1 MSERMDVAELL
12 ELKSYAGSLRHRMI
26 VNALALENFRN
37 EIKKG
42 MPYRLLEKTALGLL
56 ERTRRIIMKQ
66 DTGNKG
72 LWIGVLI
79 AALLIIGLL
88 LTGCGSGGGTLPGP
102 GLSGEGVAITCMDA
116 STDQQAACRGL
127 QEGISKPGR
136 EALAVL
142 DIQTVIYNAGDIQT
156 GTTIWAQAEV
166 TNFMA
171 VNAPVYFYTEF
182 NEGGVFS
189 GSTAQTYREEIKP
202 GQTIEAQYGSNACP
216 DPGSCAHEGYWEY
229 VTYIYNASHLILNTS
244 QHGDPAT
251 DEVLF
256 KGILKFNLRSDL

>member
-1 MSERMDVAELL
+1 MMS
-12 ELKSYAGSLRHRMI
+12 SLTRGRRGRRGCLI
-26 VNALALENFRN
+26 TILIGLAL
-37 EIKKG
+37 
-42 MPYRLLEKTALGLL
+42 
-56 ERTRRIIMKQ
+56 IITLAM
-66 DTGNKG
+66 
-72 LWIGVLI
+72 
-79 AALLIIGLL
+79 
-88 LTGCGSGGGTLPGP
+88 LTGCGSGGSGTLPGH

-127 QEGISKPGR
+127 LEGISKPGR

-142 DIQTVIYNAGDIQT
+142 DIQTVIDIAGDIPT

-166 TNFMA
+166 TYFLA

-189 GSTAQTYREEIKP
+189 GSTAQSYRQDIEP
-202 GQTIEAQYGSNACP
+202 DQTIDAEYGSTPCP
-216 DPGSCAHEGYWEY
+216 DPGACVHEGYWEY
-229 VTYIYNASHLILNTS
+229 VTYIYNASHLPKVGS

-256 KGILKFNLRSDL
+256 KGILRFNLRSDL